1 MPLPPPF
8 PRISDCLN
16 WHAERQPDAEALV
29 IDGRRISYAQLAAQ
43 VDEMARALMASGV
56 AKGDRVATLQTP
68 SPEFLIAFIATA
80 SIGAIWAGLNPKYR
94 RDELLHPVRD
104 CQPKLLLARREVH
117 GRRYE
122 DEIAAMREAGGIETL
137 VGYEGGDAGLGLLS
151 MPEFLARAD
160 TVTQG
165 ELAARRAESGGREAC
180 LLVYTSGTTGTPKG
194 AVLHQQAIIDFALE
208 QNRIWPVEP
217 NRALNH
223 FPVNHVGCTVDLAI
237 PVLMAGGCTIFL
249 EQFEPGRTLDIM
261 EAERVTFWGSIPAVF
276 SLQLAEQARR
286 PRDLSAVQMIVW
298 EGAAIPQ
305 DILDALAQFG
315 VPMAT
320 NYGQTESTSAMAA
333 EPPTTA
339 REPLLNSVGHV
350 FPGVELRLLAADGTD
365 VPDGEPG
372 EVCARSAYNFLGYWN
387 RPEATAQAFT
397 ADGFLRTGDLA
408 IRRPDGR
415 YRIVGRVR
423 EMFKSGGYNVYPR
436 EVEMLLETHPAV
448 TQAIV
453 VAVPDPL
460 WQEVG
465 VAFLTVSSETT
476 PDEILAYARERLANY
491 KVPKRLL
498 IEAEL
503 PLLPVGKVDRTA
515 LRKRAEAE
523 AAA

>member
-1 MPLPPPF
+1 MPLPPRLA
-8 PRISDCLN
+8 RISDCLG
-16 WHAERQPDAEALV
+16 WHAERQPDAEAVVL
-29 IDGRRISYAQLAAQ
+29 DGRRLSYAQLAAE
-43 VDEMARALMASGV
+43 VDRMARALMASGV
-56 AKGDRVATLQTP
+56 GKGDRVGTLQTP
-68 SPEFLIAFIATA
+68 SPDFLIAFIATA

-104 CQPKLLLARREVH
+104 CRPKLLLARREVQ
-117 GRRYE
+117 GRRYD
-122 DEIAAMREAGGIETL
+122 DEIAAMREAGGIET
-137 VGYEGGDAGLGLLS
+137 VVCYEGGDAGLGFLALAD
-151 MPEFLARAD
+151 FLARAD
-160 TVTQG
+160 TVTPAD
-165 ELAARRAESGGREAC
+165 LAARRAESGGREAC

-217 NRALNH
+217 NRALNY

-249 EQFEPGRTLDIM
+249 EQFDPGRTLDIM
-261 EAERVTFWGSIPAVF
+261 EAERVSFWGSIPAVF
-276 SLQLAEQARR
+276 SLQLAEQAKRA
-286 PRDLSAVQMIVW
+286 RDLSAVQMIVW

-305 DILDALAQFG
+305 DILGSLAGFG

-333 EPPTTA
+333 EPPGTDL
-339 REPLLNSVGHV
+339 EPLLNSVG
-350 FPGVELRLLAADGTD
+350 FAFQGVELRLLAADGSD

-372 EVCARSAYNFLGYWN
+372 EVCARSGYNFLGYWN
-387 RPEATAQAFT
+387 RPEATAEAFT
-397 ADGFLRTGDLA
+397 ADGYLRTGDLA
-408 IRRPDGR
+408 VRRPDGR

-448 TQAIV
+448 TQAVV

-465 VAFLTVSSETT
+465 VAYLTLSSAAT
-476 PDEILAYARERLANY
+476 PEEILGYARARLANY
-491 KVPKRLL
+491 KVPKRLV

-515 LRKRAEAE
+515 LRKRAVADF
-523 AAA
+523 AG